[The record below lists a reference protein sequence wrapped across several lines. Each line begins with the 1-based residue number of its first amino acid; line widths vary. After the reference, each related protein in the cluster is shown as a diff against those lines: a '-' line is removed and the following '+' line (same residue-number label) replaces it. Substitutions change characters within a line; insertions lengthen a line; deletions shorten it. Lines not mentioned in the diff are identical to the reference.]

1 MCYTLK
7 NLETD
12 NAKRGPYAFTSI
24 NLKDYAMRH
33 FWLVTLLCVVL
44 SGCGSSGN
52 SSSALVSSVSSHSGA
67 SASATSQYEGYW
79 QSDANGRATG
89 LTESDLKTL
98 AIINEENTSA
108 EINNLGLV
116 PGALLTKVESPPW
129 ACTQALMP
137 VFGDEGYQFDA
148 ARDYQF
154 FWDYF
159 YEYYLD
165 FGLTDTDWAK
175 IYETYLLEAQAATS
189 EEHLFDIFAKMIDPL
204 TDPHVYIAL
213 NRMGEGH
220 EQAEHFHQVYHKP
233 PIVDVLTQEFLTA
246 HQLSATLS
254 DVEKLQLEIYIE
266 ERLDDMVFDRIARAQ
281 VGTVDSVFDELL
293 WFVTEDNIGYLLIAS
308 RSDYGGQN
316 AAEDYALIM
325 DAMETIV
332 SDLSAT
338 EGLVIDIRIN
348 NAGYDLV
355 NAAIASYFF
364 DTPTEV
370 YAKQARLGAGREALR
385 PVVIR
390 PNTRATYTRPVA
402 LLTSHSTVS
411 AAEAFTLMMRE
422 RPQTA
427 IIGEPTAGAFSD
439 MLEARVTSRL
449 FFSLSN
455 EWYLDNQGQSFEKA
469 GVPVDW
475 HVPFPSPAGEDHG
488 LDQAIVW
495 LQTGRFE
502 SP

>member
-1 MCYTLK
+1 
-7 NLETD
+7 
-12 NAKRGPYAFTSI
+12 
-24 NLKDYAMRH
+24 MRH

-79 QSDANGRATG
+79 QSDANGRVYWVVRSDERFNLVTYLFTQNQCLQSERATG

-116 PGALLTKVESPPW
+116 PGALLTRVESPPW

-159 YEYYLD
+159 NEYYLD

-213 NRMGEGH
+213 NRKGEGH

-233 PIVDVLTQEFLTA
+233 LIVDVLTQ
-246 HQLSATLS
+246 
-254 DVEKLQLEIYIE
+254 
-266 ERLDDMVFDRIARAQ
+266 
-281 VGTVDSVFDELL
+281 
-293 WFVTEDNIGYLLIAS
+293 
-308 RSDYGGQN
+308 
-316 AAEDYALIM
+316 
-325 DAMETIV
+325 
-332 SDLSAT
+332 
-338 EGLVIDIRIN
+338 
-348 NAGYDLV
+348 
-355 NAAIASYFF
+355 
-364 DTPTEV
+364 
-370 YAKQARLGAGREALR
+370 
-385 PVVIR
+385 
-390 PNTRATYTRPVA
+390 
-402 LLTSHSTVS
+402 
-411 AAEAFTLMMRE
+411 
-422 RPQTA
+422 
-427 IIGEPTAGAFSD
+427 
-439 MLEARVTSRL
+439 
-449 FFSLSN
+449 
-455 EWYLDNQGQSFEKA
+455 
-469 GVPVDW
+469 
-475 HVPFPSPAGEDHG
+475 
-488 LDQAIVW
+488 
-495 LQTGRFE
+495 
-502 SP
+502 